1 MVSTTPAR
9 YERALRELSE
19 SFAQAEALASLLD
32 YFVGLLR
39 GSSPDPEG
47 PPLELYPSVG
57 QVRRSLL
64 LRAKAVEA
72 VLEEWEAL
80 PGEAQDGLP
89 APEVAAEW
97 VAGAGGRGPLWAS

>member
-1 MVSTTPAR
+1 
-9 YERALRELSE
+9 L
-19 SFAQAEALASLLD
+19 SFAQAKALAGLLD
-32 YFVGLLR
+32 YFVGQLR
-39 GSSPDPEG
+39 GRPPDPEG

-89 APEVAAEW
+89 APEEAAE
-97 VAGAGGRGPLWAS
+97 GAARA